1 MISKEC
7 FTIEWIDALSA
18 KYKYNDRILI
28 EKVIRAFSLLEL
40 LVSNGCPIIW
50 KGGTSLMLIL
60 GSSSH
65 RLSIDIDVICPPGTD
80 ITGYLEGCERF
91 GFTSVKMIERVQLNN
106 VPKTHSKF
114 YYEMAYK
121 YGNAPEEFILLD
133 VLYEDCLYDNIDLL
147 DINSPFVKLDG
158 EPLKVRVPSV
168 NDILGDKLTAY
179 APNTSGIPY
188 VKNGRSKSLDI
199 IKQLFDISRLMDN
212 ATDLSIVGKVFRRIG
227 AQELK
232 YRGIEPDVR
241 QIINDIRQTSLCL
254 ATYGKE
260 GFGNYEVLVDGV
272 SRIHSF
278 TYLQRYPLEAAIVDA
293 SKAALLATMIEKD
306 RYSYLPYSP
315 DMPGLVDMRLADT
328 VPVRLGKLRR
338 NIPEAYYYWVLTSKM
353 LSDD

>member
-7 FTIEWIDALSA
+7 FTLEWINELSV
-18 KYKYNDRILI
+18 KFKYNDRILI

-40 LVSNGCPIIW
+40 LVSNGCPLTW

-80 ITGYLEGCERF
+80 ITKYLGGCEKF
-91 GFTSVKMIERVQLNN
+91 GFTNVKMIERVQLNN

-114 YYEMAYK
+114 YYEMTYK

-133 VLYEDCLYDNIDLL
+133 VLYEDCLYDSTNLL
-147 DINSPFVKLDG
+147 DINSPFIKLDG

-188 VKNGRSKSLDI
+188 VKNGRNKSLDI

-212 ATDLSIVGKVFRRIG
+212 ATDLSVAGNVFRRIG
-227 AQELK
+227 ATELK
-232 YRGIEPDVR
+232 YRNINPDVNL
-241 QIINDIRQTSLCL
+241 ILNDIRETSLCL
-254 ATYGKE
+254 STYGKE
-260 GFGNYEVLVDGV
+260 GSGNYEALVDGI

-278 TYLQRYPLEAAIVDA
+278 TYMERYPLEAAIVDA
-293 SKAALLATMIEKD
+293 SKAAFLATMIEKGIYAYRKFD
-306 RYSYLPYSP
+306 PTMP
-315 DMPGLVDMRLADT
+315 DLADMRLEDT
-328 VPVRLGKLRR
+328 VPVRLSKLRR
-338 NIPEAYYYWVLTSKM
+338 NIPEAYYYWVLTSALLK
-353 LSDD
+353 

>member
-7 FTIEWIDALSA
+7 FTLEWIDALSS

-40 LVSNGCPIIW
+40 LVSNGCPVTW

-60 GSSSH
+60 GGSSH
-65 RLSIDIDVICPPGTD
+65 RLSIDIDVICPPGTE
-80 ITGYLEGCERF
+80 ITKYLEGCERF

-114 YYEMAYK
+114 YYEMTYK

-133 VLYEDCLYDNIDLL
+133 VLYEDCLYDKVNLL
-147 DINSPFVKLDG
+147 DINCPFIKLDG
-158 EPLKVRVPSV
+158 EPLKVLVPSV

-188 VKNGRSKSLDI
+188 VKNGRNKSLDI

-212 ATDLSIVGKVFRRIG
+212 ATDLTIVGNVFRRIG
-227 AQELK
+227 AAELN
-232 YRGIEPDVR
+232 YRNLEQDVNL
-241 QIINDIRQTSLCL
+241 IIKDIRDTSMCL
-254 ATYGKE
+254 STYGKE
-260 GFGNYEVLVDGV
+260 GNGDYEKLVDGIT
-272 SRIHSF
+272 RIHSF
-278 TYLQRYPLEAAIVDA
+278 TYLERYPLEAAIVDA
-293 SKAALLATMIEKD
+293 SKAAFLATMIEKGSYE
-306 RYSYLPYSP
+306 YSKFGIT
-315 DMPGLVDMRLADT
+315 MEGLAEMRLVDT

-338 NIPEAYYYWVLTSKM
+338 NIPEAYYYWVLTSE
-353 LSDD
+353 LLAR

>member
-7 FTIEWIDALSA
+7 FTLDWINELSA
-18 KYKYNDRILI
+18 KFKYNDRILI

-40 LVSNGCPIIW
+40 LVSNGCPLTW

-80 ITGYLEGCERF
+80 ITKYMGDCEKF
-91 GFTSVKMIERVQLNN
+91 GFTNVKMIERVQLNN

-114 YYEMAYK
+114 YYEITYK

-133 VLYEDCLYDNIDLL
+133 VLYEDCLYDSTNLL
-147 DINSPFVKLDG
+147 DIACPFIKLDG
-158 EPLKVRVPSV
+158 DPLKVRVPSV

-188 VKNGRSKSLDI
+188 IKNGRNKSLDI

-212 ATDLSIVGKVFRRIG
+212 ATDFSIVANVFRRIG
-227 AQELK
+227 ATELK
-232 YRGIEPDVR
+232 YRNIDPDVNL
-241 QIINDIRQTSLCL
+241 ILNDIRETSLCL
-254 ATYGKE
+254 STYGKE
-260 GFGNYEVLVDGV
+260 GNGNYEALVDGV

-278 TYLQRYPLEAAIVDA
+278 TYMERYPLEAAIVDA
-293 SKAALLATMIEKD
+293 SKAAFLATMIEKGFYD
-306 RYSYLPYSP
+306 YRKYDPAL
-315 DMPGLVDMRLADT
+315 PGLADMRLDDT
-328 VPVRLGKLRR
+328 VPVRLNRLRR
-338 NIPEAYYYWVLTSKM
+338 NIPEAYYYWVLTSGLLK
-353 LSDD
+353 